1 MSPYEMASWE
11 HWNPADA
18 TAGRSASD
26 FDSVI
31 DDLRVANER
40 LIIASLREQEL
51 AEQSQ
56 FQSAR
61 LNALLNSI
69 NEGVVVANPLGEI
82 VLANPLART
91 TLGFSDRRPLTLQ
104 QDWARIEMRSLDQT
118 MLAMSENPLVR
129 ALRGERFSEY
139 EILALVPIVGERR
152 LSFTSG
158 VVKDEIG
165 DVVQAILLFRDVTEL
180 RKLEQQREESLSLIS
195 HDLRTPL
202 TVIMGRAEMLSAL
215 TGCDDNGSLSNEI
228 DSILRSA
235 RRMREILDEFL
246 ETSRLESGNANLRKE
261 PVDLFSVVVGVISD
275 VLPPSDRARVHVD
288 TAPGLP
294 EVTADAIR
302 LGRVVANLITN
313 ALKFSERTSPV
324 KVSISRGEADVVVSV
339 ADRGVGIASDEVHR
353 IFERYYQTTAGLK
366 RRGQGLGLYL
376 SRLIVEASGGRM
388 WVTSVP
394 GQGSTFHFSLPIH

>member
-215 TGCDDNGSLSNEI
+215 TSCDDNGSLSNEI

-235 RRMREILDEFL
+235 DECGKFWTNSSRPPDSNL
-246 ETSRLESGNANLRKE
+246 VTRTCARSQSTCFPSSSASSAMFCRPVTERAYTSTLRQVF
-261 PVDLFSVVVGVISD
+261 P
-275 VLPPSDRARVHVD
+275 R
-288 TAPGLP
+288 
-294 EVTADAIR
+294 
-302 LGRVVANLITN
+302 
-313 ALKFSERTSPV
+313 
-324 KVSISRGEADVVVSV
+324 
-339 ADRGVGIASDEVHR
+339 
-353 IFERYYQTTAGLK
+353 
-366 RRGQGLGLYL
+366 
-376 SRLIVEASGGRM
+376 
-388 WVTSVP
+388 
-394 GQGSTFHFSLPIH
+394 